1 MDIHVIPLV
10 AQIRHAINR
19 TANEAKKKY
28 YSQLVLEDITRD
40 IFFFFKG
47 QIKVV
52 EPRKASL
59 LIHESSSKI
68 ANPLFPMMQS

>member
-40 IFFFFKG
+40 IFFLL
-47 QIKVV
+47 KV
-52 EPRKASL
+52 K
-59 LIHESSSKI
+59 SK
-68 ANPLFPMMQS
+68 